1 MQNNSTIKIAIV
13 NSEFSP
19 SAGMAHGGIAT
30 YCKTIAQYLAQRG
43 HTVYFFTRGSAIP
56 YTDIGE
62 NLHFHQYRYVPPSSY
77 ALRLLHYFFP
87 KSYYWELGYARS
99 LNMLLTGLAKNK
111 QIDIIEFPE
120 YGGLAYY
127 YRRSHPV
134 PYVLT
139 FHTPSILVDELNL
152 IDPTPAQLFRYKM
165 EAQTIASADGYK
177 SPSNALKMYIL
188 KRYSLIN
195 DAVQIIRN
203 PVHFDIL
210 EHIVPAS
217 QNHNRFD
224 ILFSGRFEYRKGAG
238 IILKTVKKILA
249 IAPEV
254 TLSIAGETDFSSAVN
269 YRHAMEHSLSPE
281 ERERVWFLGPLSHE
295 HVLPLYRNS
304 SLFLFPSLY
313 ENAPYSLF
321 EAMSSGM
328 PIIASDSGGVSEVI
342 THEENGLLFS
352 PESPDD
358 IVGHVKRMYS
368 DRAFAEKMGNNA
380 AKSIRIL
387 LNPDSLIDKHILF
400 YRTVLNRTRN
410 TPA

>member
-1 MQNNSTIKIAIV
+1 MRNDPPIKIAIV
-13 NSEFSP
+13 NSEFSS
-19 SAGMAHGGIAT
+19 SAGTAHGGIAT

-43 HTVYFFTRGSAIP
+43 HMVHFFSRGSVIP
-56 YTDIGE
+56 CMDTSE
-62 NLHFHQYRYVPPSSY
+62 NLLHHQYRYIPPLSY
-77 ALRLLHYFFP
+77 TFRLLHYFFP
-87 KSYYWELGYARS
+87 RSYYWELGHARS
-99 LNMLLTGLAKNK
+99 LNMQLTGLAKNK

-127 YRRSHPV
+127 YRRSHPI

-152 IDPTPAQLFRYKM
+152 ADSTPAQLFRYKM
-165 EAQTIASADGYK
+165 EASTIASADGYK
-177 SPSNALKMYIL
+177 SPSCALKNYAL
-188 KRYSLIN
+188 KRYSLN
-195 DAVQIIRN
+195 DEAIQIIRN
-203 PVHFDIL
+203 PVNFEIS
-210 EHIVPAS
+210 EHITPAS
-217 QNHNRFD
+217 KDYSRFD

-238 IILKTVKKILA
+238 IILKTVKKILS

-254 TLSIAGETDFSSAVN
+254 TLSIAGETEFGSAEN
-269 YRHAMEHSLSPE
+269 YRHAVERSLSSE
-281 ERERVWFLGPLSHE
+281 ERKRVWFLGPLSYE
-295 HVLPLYRNS
+295 HLLPLYRNS

-358 IVGHVKRMYS
+358 IVVHVKRMYNE
-368 DRAFAEKMGNNA
+368 RKFAEKMGNNA
-380 AKSIRIL
+380 ARSIRTL
-387 LNPDSLIDKHILF
+387 LNPDSLIDEHIDF
-400 YRTVLNRTRN
+400 YRSVLNRTRN
-410 TPA
+410 APA